1 MKHNLKL
8 SVILVLVMALPAYAD
23 VSFSDA
29 DNEIGRC
36 DKALKE
42 ISAIPGKHIPKDLFQ
57 KARGLAIF
65 PGVINIGVL
74 VGFESGKGIILRRDH
89 KTQEWSNPAFFIFRS
104 GSLGFQFGAQSID
117 LILLFMDE
125 VSIQRLLEEKF
136 ILGVDASVSAGP
148 VGRDKSMDSSL
159 KLESQILS
167 YARAKGL
174 FLGVSVS
181 GGVIQPDTQAN
192 EVFQGKDVSVQDV
205 LYENRGPH
213 TDNTRDLLTT
223 INELSK

>member
-1 MKHNLKL
+1 MKRNLKL
-8 SVILVLVMALPAYAD
+8 SVILVLVMALQAHAD

-36 DKALKE
+36 DKALKD

-74 VGFESGKGIILRRDH
+74 VGFESGKGIILRRDQ
-89 KTQEWSNPAFFIFRS
+89 KTLEWSNPAFFIFRS

-192 EVFQGKDVSVQDV
+192 EVFQGKNVSVQDV
-205 LYENRGPH
+205 LYENRGPQ
-213 TDNTRDLLTT
+213 TDNTRNLLTT
-223 INELSK
+223 IKELSK